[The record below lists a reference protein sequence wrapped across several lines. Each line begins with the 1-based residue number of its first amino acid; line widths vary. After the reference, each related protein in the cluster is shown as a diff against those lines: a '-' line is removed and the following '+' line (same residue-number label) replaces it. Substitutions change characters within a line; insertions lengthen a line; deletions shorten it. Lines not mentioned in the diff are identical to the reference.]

1 MSLIL
6 VTGRSGSGKSTFA
19 KLLAER
25 LGYKYLDI
33 DKIGH
38 SLYDDKEI
46 MAKAVELFGTVIF
59 DNDGKFNRKK
69 LGKIFFGERDCQ
81 RVKEFSALTCDYM
94 EKSIDHYKNENVI
107 LDWVLLPTTK
117 YWKEEATKILV
128 LPKNDDER
136 LEKIIKRDNISL
148 EYLKNR
154 EKAGIEYNKDEFDY
168 VIIND
173 YSQDCLTRQVEEIIS
188 KLEKEREE

>member
-81 RVKEFSALTCDYM
+81 RVKEFSALTWDYM

-154 EKAGIEYNKDEFDY
+154 GKAGIEYNKDEFDY

>member
-69 LGKIFFGERDCQ
+69 LGKIFFGE
-81 RVKEFSALTCDYM
+81 
-94 EKSIDHYKNENVI
+94 
-107 LDWVLLPTTK
+107 
-117 YWKEEATKILV
+117 
-128 LPKNDDER
+128 
-136 LEKIIKRDNISL
+136 
-148 EYLKNR
+148 
-154 EKAGIEYNKDEFDY
+154 
-168 VIIND
+168 
-173 YSQDCLTRQVEEIIS
+173 
-188 KLEKEREE
+188 

>member
-1 MSLIL
+1 MI
-6 VTGRSGSGKSTFA
+6 V
-19 KLLAER
+19 
-25 LGYKYLDI
+25 Y
-33 DKIGH
+33 
-38 SLYDDKEI
+38 
-46 MAKAVELFGTVIF
+46 
-59 DNDGKFNRKK
+59 
-69 LGKIFFGERDCQ
+69 FGEEVQD
-81 RVKEFSALTCDYM
+81 ALWDYM